1 MDNKP
6 ILGNDLD
13 AEIFK
18 EYYYLKSEL
27 IKFCKEN
34 NLQTYGNKNELT
46 DRVFRFLNTGENS
59 TDIVFHKKSEQ
70 IEQITLES
78 IIEENFVCSEKH
90 RAFYE
95 SQIGNNFKFCVPFQ
109 KWLKTNAGKTY
120 KDSIDEYY
128 KITKKKSGA
137 LKNIDAQFE
146 YNTYIRDFFKDNKDK
161 SFQQAVC
168 CWNYKKNKKGTHKY
182 DKSDLIALT
191 ELV

>member
-1 MDNKP
+1 MENKP
-6 ILGNDLD
+6 ILKNDLD
-13 AEIFK
+13 AETFK

-27 IKFCKEN
+27 VNFCKEN
-34 NLQTYGNKNELT
+34 NLQTCGNKNELT
-46 DRVFRFLNTGENS
+46 DRVFKFLKTGEKS
-59 TDIVFHKKSEQ
+59 TSLACRKQPKQ

-95 SQIGNNFKFCVPFQ
+95 SQIGKNFKFYVPFQ

-128 KITKKKSGA
+128 KIIKNKLKQP
-137 LKNIDAQFE
+137 KNIDEQFE
-146 YNTYIRDFFKDNKDK
+146 YNTYIRDFFKENKDK

>member
-1 MDNKP
+1 MENKP
-6 ILGNDLD
+6 ILKNDLD
-13 AEIFK
+13 AGTFK

-27 IKFCKEN
+27 VKFCKEN
-34 NLQTYGNKNELT
+34 NLQTCGNKNELT
-46 DRVFRFLNTGENS
+46 DRVFKFLKMGEKS
-59 TDIVFHKKSEQ
+59 TSPACRKQSKQ

-95 SQIGNNFKFCVPFQ
+95 SQIGKNFKFCVPFQ

-120 KDSIDEYY
+120 KDSIDEYH
-128 KITKKKSGA
+128 KITKNKSKQP
-137 LKNIDAQFE
+137 KNIDKQFE

-182 DKSDLIALT
+182 DKSDLIALN
-191 ELV
+191 